1 MAPSTGCGPVLD
13 PKLYETGTR
22 DLLLVAGDSYGL
34 APTHR
39 KFAVRFDV
47 VAGRFDPAVTV
58 HEGPTMCFDSARL
71 GQGRIYVVMTLGR
84 AGQPSEGVRLSFS
97 DDDGRTWSQLRPIP
111 ILMPT
116 ALCPSLAASY
126 DELYLMWGRE
136 DAIQFARAGAASVCP
151 APGQR

>member
-58 HEGPTMCFDSARL
+58 HEGPTMCFDSAR
-71 GQGRIYVVMTLGR
+71 
-84 AGQPSEGVRLSFS
+84 
-97 DDDGRTWSQLRPIP
+97 SQLRPIP